1 LKLETT
7 NLTTD
12 NMAYEINN
20 TFGTKIVSLADG
32 TLDTTTTDLALFGKG
47 YAGFGEKLNENFI
60 KILENFNNTSAP
72 SNKIQGQL
80 WFDQT
85 NKQLN
90 VYTGTKF
97 KPVGSPTNSTSQPSN
112 AVTGD
117 LWFDTANT
125 QLYIYTGS
133 AFVLIGPATIAGS
146 GVTSMITETV
156 QNDAGVNKTI
166 LKGVQNDTV
175 VFVVSSEAFTPSSTE
190 TAGAALIAAGFA
202 TVSQG
207 IQMSST
213 VSSAKFRGTAT
224 NSDSLGGV
232 VAANYLRSNANDT
245 TSGTLGIL
253 NDSGLTLGAGSD
265 VTMTFSSDNLT
276 IAQTT
281 EDKDI
286 IFTVNDGGN
295 TTTLMTLDGDTGRL
309 ELPSVGD
316 IRVKGNLT
324 VDGTQTIFNTS
335 TLSVEDN
342 IIEVNRN
349 ISSNAGMP
357 NFSGLKINRGGTS
370 TATEQDLYWVW
381 DETFADDG
389 TTIHGNAGGA
399 FTAFKSGGGDDEM
412 SAPTLVDI
420 RANIVHATSTSAQYA
435 DLAERYAADMQLD
448 VGEVVM
454 LGGSEEVTRCDT
466 DLCNGAFGVVS
477 ESPAFLM
484 NAQAGNNDSHPMIA
498 LKGRVFV
505 KVNGEGKAGDR
516 IVSAGNGEARV
527 GKIEEINHFNV
538 LGRLIKD
545 KYSKDTQ
552 LTECVIGVK

>member
-1 LKLETT
+1 
-7 NLTTD
+7 
-12 NMAYEINN
+12 MAYEINN

-32 TLDTTTTDLALFGKG
+32 TLDVSTTDLALFGKG
-47 YAGFGEKLNENFI
+47 YAGFGEKLNENFV
-60 KILENFNNTSAP
+60 KMLENFNNTSAP

-80 WFDQT
+80 WFDKT

-90 VYTGTKF
+90 VYTGDKF
-97 KPVGSPTNSTSQPSN
+97 KPVGSTTNSTTSPSN
-112 AVTGD
+112 AVQGD
-117 LWFDTANT
+117 LWFDTANS
-125 QLYIYTGS
+125 QLYVYTGS
-133 AFVLIGPATIAGS
+133 AWALVGPTTIAGS
-146 GVTSMITETV
+146 GVTAMVTEVV
-156 QNDAGVNKTI
+156 QDSSGVNKSI
-166 LKGVQNDTV
+166 LKAVQQDTV
-175 VFVVSSEAFTPSSTE
+175 VAVVSAEAFTPNSSE
-190 TAGAALIAAGFA
+190 TNAVALVAAGFSSVA
-202 TVSQG
+202 QG
-207 IQMSST
+207 ITLSST
-213 VSSAKFRGTAT
+213 VSSAKFRGLAT
-224 NSDSLGGV
+224 DSDALGGV
-232 VAANYLRSNANDT
+232 AAANYLRSNANDT

-253 NDSGLTLGAGSD
+253 VDGTTLTLGAGSD
-265 VTMTFSSDNLT
+265 VTFSMASDNLT

-281 EDKDI
+281 QDKDI
-286 IFTVNDGGN
+286 IFTVNDGGV
-295 TTTLMTLDGDTGRL
+295 TTTLLTLDGDTGRL

-324 VDGTQTIFNTS
+324 VDGTQTIFNTT
-335 TLSVEDN
+335 TLSIEDN
-342 IIEVNRN
+342 IIELNRN

-357 NFSGLKINRGGTS
+357 NYSGLKVNRGETS

-399 FTAFKSGGGDDEM
+399 WTAFKSGGGDDEM
-412 SAPTLVDI
+412 SAPTLVDL
-420 RANIVHATSTSAQYA
+420 RANVVHATSTSAQYA
-435 DLAERYAADMQLD
+435 DLAERYAADMQLS

-466 DLCNGAFGVVS
+466 DLCNRVFGVVS

-505 KVNGEGKAGDR
+505 KLKGTGSAGDR

-527 GKIEEINHFNV
+527 GKEEEISSFNV
-538 LGRLIKD
+538 IGRLIKD
-545 KYSKDTQ
+545 KYSQETQ